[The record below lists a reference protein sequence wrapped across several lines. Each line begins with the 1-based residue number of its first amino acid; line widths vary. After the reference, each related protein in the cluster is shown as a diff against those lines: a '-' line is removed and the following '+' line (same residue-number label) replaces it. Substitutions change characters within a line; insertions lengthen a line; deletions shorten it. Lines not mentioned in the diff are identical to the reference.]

1 MVSDMSDCQDEKI
14 ITFTDEEKVL
24 VEEVFSQIAHLS
36 DVSYGRVK
44 RKLEDLEGVAL
55 SISKYP
61 SIKATSQLAGR
72 MRDGDSLIEALCRVN
87 SDSRLLSLPT
97 KTVLGKA
104 YMVAKFHTFVAFMK
118 VGESLQ
124 LEANILLRLKET
136 IFNIMFTIMAED
148 VYVSLLE
155 SNLLVSNVREC
166 VARSLA
172 DLWESRLDKHTT
184 HFSSIL
190 TTIWNARARIAPVF
204 GTMLGTSEFFSFS
217 GYVGAKW
224 AHFISRKLKIK
235 EVMWALEEF
244 LFGISYEEIRFVRE
258 KLEEE
263 KIESVS
269 REEVFGMLD
278 KIDSFKESDVRSFYA
293 SYSERR
299 NNADARKRLKVE
311 GPKNILEDYCVL
323 SLFENKDIQIT

>member
-1 MVSDMSDCQDEKI
+1 MSECQDEKI
-14 ITFTDEEKVL
+14 ITFTDEEKEL
-24 VEEVFSQIAHLS
+24 VEEVFAQIAS
-36 DVSYGRVK
+36 ASNVSYARVK
-44 RKLEDLEGVAL
+44 RKMDDLEGVAL

-61 SIKATSQLAGR
+61 SIKGTSQLAGR
-72 MRDGDSLIEALCRVN
+72 MRDGESLVESLCKVT

-104 YMVAKFHTFVAFMK
+104 YLVAKFHTFVAFMK
-118 VGESLQ
+118 VSESLQ
-124 LEANILLRLKET
+124 LDAEILLKLKEAVL
-136 IFNIMFTIMAED
+136 NIMFTIMAED
-148 VYVSLLE
+148 VYISLLA
-155 SNLLVSNVREC
+155 SDLLATSVREE

-172 DLWESRLDKHTT
+172 DLWESRLDQHTT

-190 TTIWNARARIAPVF
+190 TTIWNARAHIAPVF

-244 LFGISYEEIRFVRE
+244 LFGISYEEIHFVRE
-258 KLEEE
+258 RLEQE

-269 REEVFGMLD
+269 REEVFAMLD
-278 KIDSFKESDVRSFYA
+278 RADTFKESDVRSFYA

-299 NNADARKRLKVE
+299 NNADARKRLKAE

-323 SLFENKDIQIT
+323 SLFEGKGG

>member
-1 MVSDMSDCQDEKI
+1 MNDCKDEI
-14 ITFTDEEKVL
+14 ITFTQEEKSL
-24 VEEVFSQIAHLS
+24 VDEVFSEIARIS
-36 DVSYGRVK
+36 DISYQRVK
-44 RKLEDLEGVAL
+44 RKVNDLEGVAS

-61 SIKATSQLAGR
+61 SIKGTSQLAGR
-72 MRDGDSLIEALCRVN
+72 MRDGESLIESLCKVT

-104 YMVAKFHTFVAFMK
+104 YLVAKFHTFVAFMK
-118 VGESLQ
+118 VAENLKLDATIIS
-124 LEANILLRLKET
+124 RLKDT
-136 IFNIMFTIMAED
+136 VFNIMFTIMAED
-148 VYVSLLE
+148 VYISLLAN
-155 SNLLVSNVREC
+155 NLLTSSVREE

-190 TTIWNARARIAPVF
+190 TTIWDARAHIAPVF

-224 AHFISRKLKIK
+224 AKFISRKLKIK

-244 LFGISYEEIRFVRE
+244 LFGISYEEIHFVRE
-258 KLEEE
+258 KLENET
-263 KIESVS
+263 IESVS
-269 REEVFGMLD
+269 REEVFSMLNREN
-278 KIDSFKESDVRSFYA
+278 SFKESDVRSFYA

-299 NNADARKRLKVE
+299 NNAEARKRLKVE

-323 SLFENKDIQIT
+323 SLFEEKGF

>member
-1 MVSDMSDCQDEKI
+1 MSDCQNEI
-14 ITFTDEEKVL
+14 ITFTQQEKSL
-24 VEEVFSQIAHLS
+24 VDEVFSQIARIS
-36 DVSYGRVK
+36 DVSYSRVK
-44 RKLEDLEGVAL
+44 RKLEDLEGVAS

-61 SIKATSQLAGR
+61 SIKGASQLAGR
-72 MRDGDSLIEALCRVN
+72 MRDGESLIESLCRVTA
-87 SDSRLLSLPT
+87 DSRLLSLPT

-104 YMVAKFHTFVAFMK
+104 YMVAKFHAFVAFMK
-118 VGESLQ
+118 VGENLQ
-124 LEANILLRLKET
+124 LDSLIISRLKD
-136 IFNIMFTIMAED
+136 IVFNIMFTIMAED
-148 VYVSLLE
+148 VYISLLA
-155 SNLLVSNVREC
+155 SDLLSSSVREE

-190 TTIWNARARIAPVF
+190 TTIWDARAHIAPVF

-244 LFGISYEEIRFVRE
+244 LFGISYEEIHFVRE
-258 KLEEE
+258 RLEREN
-263 KIESVS
+263 IESVS
-269 REEVFGMLD
+269 REEVFAMLNREN
-278 KIDSFKESDVRSFYA
+278 SFKESDVRSFYA

-323 SLFENKDIQIT
+323 SLFEEKGF